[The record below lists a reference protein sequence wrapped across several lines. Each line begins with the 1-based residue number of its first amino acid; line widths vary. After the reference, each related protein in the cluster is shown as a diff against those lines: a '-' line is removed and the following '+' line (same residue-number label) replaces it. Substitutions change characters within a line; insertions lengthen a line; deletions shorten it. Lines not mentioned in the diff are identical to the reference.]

1 MLKDPPIIWLPE
13 DFCGPFP
20 SPDLALLEPDG
31 LLAAG
36 GNLKPETLLQA
47 YKQGIFPWYSGNQPI
62 LWWSPNPRCV
72 LYPEKLHISRS
83 LKRTLNQQPYTIKEN
98 TAFRQVILEC
108 AVPREYDENEAPGTW
123 ITDAM
128 IEAYCLLHEMGH
140 AHSIECWQQDK
151 LVGGIYGLQIGQVFF
166 GESMFTRVKDAS
178 KIAMVH
184 LCETRKNW
192 LIDAQVYSEHLES
205 LGAEC
210 IDRYDFIQELNTY
223 C

>member
-1 MLKDPPIIWLPE
+1 MLKEPPIIWLPE
-13 DFCGPFP
+13 DFQGPFP
-20 SPDLALLEPDG
+20 SPNLALLEPDG

-36 GNLKPETLLQA
+36 GNLKPDTLLQA

-83 LKRTLNQQPYTIKEN
+83 LKRTLNKAPYVIKEN
-98 TAFRQVILEC
+98 TAFKQVVLEC
-108 AVPREYDENEAPGTW
+108 AAPRESNDNETPGTW
-123 ITDAM
+123 ITEAM
-128 IEAYCLLHEMGH
+128 VDAYCELHEMGH
-140 AHSIECWQQDK
+140 AHSIECWQGNK
-151 LVGGIYGLQIGQVFF
+151 LVGGIYGVELGQVFF
-166 GESMFTRVKDAS
+166 GESMFSHMKDAS
-178 KIAMVH
+178 KVAMVH
-184 LCETRKNW
+184 LCENHKYR
-192 LIDAQVYSEHLES
+192 LIDAQVHSEHLES

>member
-1 MLKDPPIIWLPE
+1 MLKEPPIIWLPE
-13 DFCGPFP
+13 DFQGPFP

-36 GNLKPETLLQA
+36 GNLKPDTILQA
-47 YKQGIFPWYSGNQPI
+47 YRQGIFPWYSQNQPI

-83 LKRTLNQQPYTIKEN
+83 LQRTLNKSPYTIKEN
-98 TAFRQVILEC
+98 TAFRQVIQQC
-108 AVPREYDENEAPGTW
+108 AAPREDGDNEQPGTW
-123 ITDAM
+123 ITGAM
-128 IEAYCLLHEMGH
+128 MDAYCVLHETGH
-140 AHSIECWQQDK
+140 AHSIECWQHNK
-151 LVGGIYGLQIGQVFF
+151 LVGGIYGLQIGHIFF
-166 GESMFTRVKDAS
+166 GESMFTRAKDAS

-184 LCETRKNW
+184 LCQSRKNR

-205 LGAEC
+205 LGAEN
-210 IDRYDFIQELNTY
+210 IDRYDFLGELDTY

>member
-1 MLKDPPIIWLPE
+1 MQKSY
-13 DFCGPFP
+13 G
-20 SPDLALLEPDG
+20 
-31 LLAAG
+31 
-36 GNLKPETLLQA
+36 
-47 YKQGIFPWYSGNQPI
+47 
-62 LWWSPNPRCV
+62 
-72 LYPEKLHISRS
+72 
-83 LKRTLNQQPYTIKEN
+83 
-98 TAFRQVILEC
+98 
-108 AVPREYDENEAPGTW
+108 
-123 ITDAM
+123 
-128 IEAYCLLHEMGH
+128 LLHEMGH

-184 LCETRKNW
+184 LCETRKNR
-192 LIDAQVYSEHLES
+192 LIDAQVYSKHLES